1 MIKLKHQLVVAML
14 GVLPMATAAYAQP
27 APTTDD
33 SEPVS
38 CPPGNGEP
46 NAACPQPAQ
55 QAPQPPAAP
64 SQTVV
69 VQPTPPPPQPES
81 YEGPVVRQYAH
92 TPWFGM
98 MFGGGVDDFA
108 GSAFRGATRTGGGW
122 NVRLMFGQHSFLGA
136 EVAYIGSAQEIQ
148 GLGVRT
154 NNPVLVGNGVEGDL
168 RLNGTRYSFLQPFI
182 FGGVAWR
189 HYTLSQGQSAFADL
203 SNTSNVLEVPAGL
216 GLAVYV
222 GHVIID
228 ARGEYRFAFGGDS
241 NENGNPSLDRW
252 GASGNLGFEF

>member
-14 GVLPMATAAYAQP
+14 GVLPMASAAYAQQ

-38 CPPGNGEP
+38 CPPGSAGEP

-55 QAPQPPAAP
+55 QPPAAT

-69 VQPTPPPPQPES
+69 VQPPPPQPES
-81 YEGPVVRQYAH
+81 YEGPVVRHYHA
-92 TPWFGM
+92 PWIGM

-108 GSAFRGATRTGGGW
+108 GSVFRGATRTGGGW
-122 NVRLMFGQHSFLGA
+122 NVRLVFGQHSYLGA

-148 GLGVRT
+148 GLGIRT
-154 NNPVLVGNGVEGDL
+154 NNPVLVGNGVQGDL
-168 RLNGTRYSFLQPFI
+168 RLNGTRYSVLQPYI

-189 HYTLSQGQSAFADL
+189 HYTLSEGQSAFADL
-203 SNTSNVLEVPAGL
+203 SNTDNVLEVPAGL

-222 GHVIID
+222 GPVIID
-228 ARGEYRFAFGGDS
+228 ARGEYRFAFGGNS